1 MLPSETIFYIGDT
14 ARVPYGGKSRKT
26 VERYSIEI
34 GGLLLAEQ
42 AKMIVVACNTAS
54 ALAVP
59 RMKELFKV
67 PVQGVVT
74 PGAEASLRATRNGRI
89 GVIGTR
95 ATIAS
100 GAYERAIHALD
111 PRAKVFSEAC
121 PLLVPLIEEG
131 MFDDPITDQIINRYL
146 APLFAEDIDT
156 LVLGCTHYPLA
167 QEAIARVGGKHYHPG
182 RFRRELRPRG
192 QGPSRR
198 PGPRRAGGPSG
209 KTRCRPDRLYGGLS
223 PHGRAGP
230 GAGYRRRA
238 APHGAGGIDASDK
251 QLAAFSR
258 WQSPRLSARYGQ
270 ETFSSVNIQNM
281 PAVLEENECGGSS
294 ARWRANFSG
303 RCPRALQLPL
313 QELGALADFRRQ
325 AAKDDAY
332 DGRGGDIV
340 TYIVDR
346 NVNYTNVCNVY
357 CKFCAFYRTEKD
369 ADHYVLSIEQI
380 DQKLDELAAE
390 GGVQVLLQGGHHP
403 KLGIDFYL
411 DMLSHIRAKYPQ
423 INIHGFSPPEFNHF
437 SQVFRNATAGGDR
450 RFQQAGLGSIPGGGG
465 EILVDRVRDR
475 IAPLKCKTDQ
485 WLEVMRIGHELGL
498 RSSATM
504 MFGHVESV
512 DDRIEHLQRLRDTQD
527 ETGGFTAFICWT
539 FQPENTRLKAET
551 VTSAEYL
558 RMQALSRIFLDNFE
572 NVQSSWVTQGPKI
585 GQIALKFGAND
596 FGSVMM
602 EENVVSSAG
611 TTFRL
616 NAAGYRTPHS
626 RRRLRTASPQHLV
639 SAAQLAGTAFRLR
652 LIHRWKLF
660 IALTLFADR

>member
-1 MLPSETIFYIGDT
+1 MAAGVAEKNVVDRILDGERISQDD
-14 ARVPYGGKSRKT
+14 AR
-26 VERYSIEI
+26 
-34 GGLLLAEQ
+34 
-42 AKMIVVACNTAS
+42 
-54 ALAVP
+54 
-59 RMKELFKV
+59 
-67 PVQGVVT
+67 
-74 PGAEASLRATRNGRI
+74 
-89 GVIGTR
+89 
-95 ATIAS
+95 
-100 GAYERAIHALD
+100 
-111 PRAKVFSEAC
+111 
-121 PLLVPLIEEG
+121 
-131 MFDDPITDQIINRYL
+131 
-146 APLFAEDIDT
+146 T
-156 LVLGCTHYPLA
+156 LY
-167 QEAIARVGGKHYHPG
+167 
-182 RFRRELRPRG
+182 
-192 QGPSRR
+192 
-198 PGPRRAGGPSG
+198 
-209 KTRCRPDRLYGGLS
+209 
-223 PHGRAGP
+223 
-230 GAGYRRRA
+230 
-238 APHGAGGIDASDK
+238 
-251 QLAAFSR
+251 
-258 WQSPRLSARYGQ
+258 
-270 ETFSSVNIQNM
+270 
-281 PAVLEENECGGSS
+281 
-294 ARWRANFSG
+294 
-303 RCPRALQLPL
+303 QLPL
-313 QELGALADFRRQ
+313 QELGALADFRRS
-325 AAKDDAY
+325 AVKDSAY
-332 DGRGGDIV
+332 DGRGAEIV

-346 NVNYTNVCNVY
+346 NINYTNVCNVY
-357 CKFCAFYRTEKD
+357 CKFCAFYRTERD
-369 ADHYVLSIEQI
+369 QDHYVLSLEQI

-411 DMLSHIRAKYPQ
+411 EMLSHIRAKYPQ

-437 SQVFRNATAGGDR
+437 SQVFRMPLREVIA
-450 RFQQAGLGSIPGGGG
+450 RFQEAGLGSIPGGGG

-616 NAAGYRTPHS
+616 NARDIEHLIREAGYQPH
-626 RRRLRTASPQHLV
+626 RRSTWYQLLTKSSVPGERPTNQD
-639 SAAQLAGTAFRLR
+639 AALL
-652 LIHRWKLF
+652 
-660 IALTLFADR
+660 